1 MASSEVFAAMTA
13 FLDRLEKASIH
24 YSLAYSR
31 QDAVMV
37 QIAVPGERWE
47 VEFMG
52 DGTIDV
58 EKFKSD
64 GTIVDGAAL
73 DELFALFS
81 D

>member
-13 FLDRLEKASIH
+13 FLDRLEKARIH

-52 DGTIDV
+52 DGTI
-58 EKFKSD
+58 
-64 GTIVDGAAL
+64 VDGAAL